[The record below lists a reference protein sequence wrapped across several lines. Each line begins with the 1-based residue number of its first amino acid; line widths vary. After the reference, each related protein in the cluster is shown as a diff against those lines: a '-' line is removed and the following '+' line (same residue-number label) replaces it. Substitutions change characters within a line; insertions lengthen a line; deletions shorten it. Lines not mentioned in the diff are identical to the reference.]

1 LDHGS
6 PIRIAGEL
14 GRERNRL
21 ILDLGRCGL
30 FHLAA
35 FRTVRPGRTIDA
47 EGLARPRPNL
57 SASFADLCGREIGGA
72 NEAER
77 ARIANCS
84 DQRGGC
90 LLRQLMVPESP
101 AGGRREFWSLAIFRN
116 PSLAAVSGAAFRY
129 VADLLPSRGS
139 PHFQIQSLLRTWRAL
154 PRCPDEGVRAYVS
167 MIQCNLYV
175 LRELECQLSRG

>member
-1 LDHGS
+1 MRPFPSGGVSDGS
-6 PIRIAGEL
+6 PGA
-14 GRERNRL
+14 NRL
-21 ILDLGRCGL
+21 MPKGWLVR
-30 FHLAA
+30 A
-35 FRTVRPGRTIDA
+35 RTSRP
-47 EGLARPRPNL
+47 
-57 SASFADLCGREIGGA
+57 ASRICAGGREIGGT
-72 NEAER
+72 NEAVR

-101 AGGRREFWSLAIFRN
+101 AGGRREFWSLAIFRD

-167 MIQCNLYV
+167 MIQCNVYV